1 MSKFD
6 WSAITRDD
14 VIKAI
19 DNFYRYEVDCP
30 KSRST
35 FLIYNGKKLPA
46 KHIRGMAYKVHF
58 GKEISKEDYSGGI
71 ETKLFFERLGFEVRY
86 TGNTKQHSNKTTT
99 EIQNYKFGTK
109 NDKDLK
115 LVISQK
121 NISESEEGIK
131 IGLYIRNRQTP

>member
-71 ETKLFFERLGFEVRY
+71 ETKLFFERLGFEVSY
-86 TGNTKQHSNKTTT
+86 TGNTKQHSNETTT
-99 EIQNYKFGTK
+99 
-109 NDKDLK
+109 
-115 LVISQK
+115 
-121 NISESEEGIK
+121 
-131 IGLYIRNRQTP
+131 